1 MALTAGSRLGPYEI
15 VAPIGA
21 GGMGEVYRAKDTRL
35 DRTVAI
41 KVLSGTL
48 SSDAQARE
56 RFEREARAISALDH
70 PNICPLYDVGEQD
83 GCAYLVMPCLDGETL
98 ANRLAGS
105 ALPVDR
111 ALRIAIE
118 ICDALDRAH
127 RHGIVHRDL
136 KPGNIMLTKSGAKL
150 LDFGL
155 AKRSVAATPAAG
167 IDVTMAPRGGSG
179 PLTEKGTILG
189 TFHYMAPEQVRGE
202 EADARSDI
210 YALGAVIY
218 EMVSGQRPFDAA
230 DTATLIAAIL
240 DREPRPLT
248 SVAGLPSR
256 LDRAVRVCLEKD
268 PAERWQSARDLL
280 RELKWIAD
288 ELNQPAAGIGTTAA
302 FRTATSAPG
311 RFGVSRRAWI
321 AGAVII
327 GLATLGGFAAW
338 AKYGT
343 APPVSPVGTPVIVM
357 MDSSHPARVYDPAT
371 LKAGGT
377 NADDLTDLLRD
388 LPVEL
393 VKETS
398 STSWRREDQLLRES
412 PSIFL
417 VHRSSFYDATLLG
430 EPALDDKYAGL
441 LYPPAA
447 DKLEVLLGYIA
458 LANPR
463 TRFVVYSRG
472 SWKTEADK
480 LAWVVGMTQ
489 RFPKLKGR
497 LVAYKV
503 PLDRA
508 TYRNPQT
515 GAEIKAIVQQQ
526 LAAFAVESGGR

>member
-1 MALTAGSRLGPYEI
+1 MHIVPGSRLGAYE
-15 VAPIGA
+15 VVSPLGA

-41 KVLSGTL
+41 KVLSGSL
-48 SSDAQARE
+48 SSDPLARE

-98 ANRLAGS
+98 SSRIARG
-105 ALPVDR
+105 ALPLDQ
-111 ALRIAIE
+111 ALRIAVE
-118 ICDALDRAH
+118 ICGALDRAH
-127 RHGIVHRDL
+127 AHGIVHRDL
-136 KPGNIMLTKSGAKL
+136 KPGNIMLSKSGAKL

-155 AKRSVAATPAAG
+155 AKRTVVAAPPTGA
-167 IDVTMAPRGGSG
+167 DVTLAPPGGSE
-179 PLTEKGTILG
+179 PLTSKGTILG
-189 TFHYMAPEQVRGE
+189 TFHYMSPEQVRGE

-240 DREPRPLT
+240 EREPRPL
-248 SVAGLPSR
+248 SAVAGMPPR
-256 LDRAVRVCLEKD
+256 LDRAVRVCLDKD
-268 PAERWQSARDLL
+268 PSERWQSARDLL
-280 RELKWIAD
+280 RELRWIAD
-288 ELNQPAAGIGTTAA
+288 ELCAPSAAASPSAA
-302 FRTATSAPG
+302 AAPEG
-311 RFGVSRRAWI
+311 VRVSRRAWV
-321 AGAVII
+321 AGAVVI
-327 GLATLGGFAAW
+327 GLAALGGFAAW
-338 AKYGT
+338 ARYGT
-343 APPVSPVGTPVIVM
+343 SPSAPPVGTPVIVM

-398 STSWRREDQLLRES
+398 STSWRREDQLLREN
-412 PSIFL
+412 PSVFL
-417 VHRSSFYDATLLG
+417 VHRSCFYDATLLG
-430 EPALDDKYAGL
+430 EPALDEKYAGL

-463 TRFVVYSRG
+463 TRFIVYSRG

-480 LAWVVGMTQ
+480 AAWVTGMTQ

-508 TYRNPQT
+508 TYRNPTT
-515 GAEIKAIVQQQ
+515 GSEIRAIVEKQ
-526 LAAFAVESGGR
+526 LTELSAGADLR

>member
-1 MALTAGSRLGPYEI
+1 MALAAGSRLGPYEI
-15 VAPIGA
+15 IGVLGA

-41 KVLSGTL
+41 KVLPGTL
-48 SSDAQARE
+48 SADAQARE

-98 ANRLAGS
+98 ASRLGAG
-105 ALPVDR
+105 ALPLDR

-118 ICDALDRAH
+118 ICGALDRAH

-155 AKRSVAATPAAG
+155 AKRSVAAAPAAG

-179 PLTEKGTILG
+179 PLTQKGMILG

-240 DREPRPLT
+240 DRDPRPL
-248 SVAGLPSR
+248 SAVAGLPSR

-268 PAERWQSARDLL
+268 SSERWQSARDLL
-280 RELKWIAD
+280 RELQWIAD
-288 ELNQPAAGIGTTAA
+288 ELNEPAWPAVPMTAP
-302 FRTATSAPG
+302 APRG
-311 RFGVSRRAWI
+311 SRISRRAWI
-321 AGAVII
+321 AGVTAIA
-327 GLATLGGFAAW
+327 LATFGGLAAW
-338 AKYGT
+338 ATYGT
-343 APPVSPVGTPVIVM
+343 TASAPPIGTPVIVM

-377 NADDLTDLLRD
+377 NADDLTDVLRD

-398 STSWRREDQLLRES
+398 STSWRREDQLLREN

-417 VHRSSFYDATLLG
+417 VHRSCFYDATLLG
-430 EPALDDKYAGL
+430 EPALDEKYAGL

-458 LANPR
+458 LASPG

-472 SWKTEADK
+472 SWKTDADK
-480 LAWVVGMTQ
+480 NAWVVGMTQ

-515 GAEIKAIVQQQ
+515 GAEIKAIVEQQ
-526 LAAFAVESGGR
+526 LAALAAGSGGR